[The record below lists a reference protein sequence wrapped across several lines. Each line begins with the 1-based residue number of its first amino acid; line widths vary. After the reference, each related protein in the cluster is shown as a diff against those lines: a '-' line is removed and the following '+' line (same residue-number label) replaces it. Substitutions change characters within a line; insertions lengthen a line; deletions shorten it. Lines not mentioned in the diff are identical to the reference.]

1 MDAEDLDQTVD
12 LSRWSTK
19 CYRTLDL
26 AAYRVHS
33 AGWNSP
39 YAYLCKECSRR
50 LLPLR
55 SRSQTGSGLGGFEY
69 VRLLEPRG
77 GGALIGGGGG
87 GKKLCKHA

>member
-1 MDAEDLDQTVD
+1 MPEGSLGHAISLLAV
-12 LSRWSTK
+12 TK
-19 CYRTLDL
+19 NPSYLRSFRLREYP
-26 AAYRVHS
+26 AR
-33 AGWNSP
+33 SP

-50 LLPLR
+50 LLLLR

-69 VRLLEPRG
+69 VKLLEPRR

>member
-1 MDAEDLDQTVD
+1 MPKD
-12 LSRWSTK
+12 LSISQQW
-19 CYRTLDL
+19 RTVVAYLRFGGGAQQRL
-26 AAYRVHS
+26 AC
-33 AGWNSP
+33 P
-39 YAYLCKECSRR
+39 YAYLCIECSRR

-69 VRLLEPRG
+69 VRLLDPRG

>member
-1 MDAEDLDQTVD
+1 MNVLLQ
-12 LSRWSTK
+12 
-19 CYRTLDL
+19 
-26 AAYRVHS
+26 AAR
-33 AGWNSP
+33 NP

-50 LLPLR
+50 LLLRR